1 MPILATKAQSN
12 FPIVSHPKKE
22 EGKKSQECTSHLNKE
37 RNAHTTILLSEQ
49 LSVSALSHQRQRLG
63 TQN

>member
-22 EGKKSQECTSHLNKE
+22 EEEKKPRT
-37 RNAHTTILLSEQ
+37 
-49 LSVSALSHQRQRLG
+49 HQPPKQR
-63 TQN
+63 TQRTHNSSIFRKNFLFQF